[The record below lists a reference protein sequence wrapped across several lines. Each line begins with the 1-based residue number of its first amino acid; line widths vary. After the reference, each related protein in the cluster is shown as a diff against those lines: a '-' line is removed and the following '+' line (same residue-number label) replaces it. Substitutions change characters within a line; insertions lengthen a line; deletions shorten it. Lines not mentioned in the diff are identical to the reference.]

1 VRIISFVVHALAC
14 LALVSCV
21 GIKEETVRNLTDNT
35 ITQTNQA
42 YALGGKLAHRWGV
55 GSFWNG
61 EKSFRDGALAAGAIA
76 TSGFSAA
83 ATEAQEVTKQVLDTN
98 AATTSQKATAEA
110 AAVEVVKSNNATKV
124 LLAPPE

>member
-1 VRIISFVVHALAC
+1 MRALLLLFVLP
-14 LALVSCV
+14 LVSCM
-21 GIKEETVRNLTDNT
+21 GMRERTTRNLTDNT
-35 ITQTNQA
+35 ITEDKQA
-42 YALGGKLAHRWGV
+42 YAFGGKFAGKWGE
-55 GSFWNG
+55 GFFWNG
-61 EKSFRDGALAAGAIA
+61 EKSFQDGALAAAAIG